1 MSSLDG
7 KDPTRVAAGL
17 KAAMHNPN
25 VSAEAKDSAAQRL
38 EEIGGGGGQTG
49 GVETDDYDELESDLS
64 VREAA
69 GYKAT
74 LSSELRLH
82 FQSIGLI

>member
-25 VSAEAKDSAAQRL
+25 VSAEAKDNAAQRL
-38 EEIGGGGGQTG
+38 QEIDGGGGQTDG
-49 GVETDDYDELESDLS
+49 VVETDDYDESGLS
-64 VREAA
+64 SRQAA

-74 LSSELRLH
+74 LSSE
-82 FQSIGLI
+82 